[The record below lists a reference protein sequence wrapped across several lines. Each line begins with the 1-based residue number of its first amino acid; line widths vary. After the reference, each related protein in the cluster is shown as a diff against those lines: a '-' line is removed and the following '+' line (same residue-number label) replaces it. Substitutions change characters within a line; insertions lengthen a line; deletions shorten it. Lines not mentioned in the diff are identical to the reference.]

1 MKVINY
7 VCNRCGKQIDDKWIY
22 TIVPVVLDADG
33 ESTFGIPD
41 EVSDELFE
49 LVEDKHLCL
58 ECLKKTLKFF
68 GAPAIPNTEFQKA
81 LKDMK
86 RT

>member
-7 VCNRCGKQIDDKWIY
+7 MCNRCGKQIDDKWIY

-68 GAPAIPNTEFQKA
+68 GAPAIPNPEFEKA
-81 LKDMK
+81 LKQ
-86 RT
+86 